1 MSTIEKKK
9 QKADTQQEREKK
21 AALAAQ
27 LRADRLKAKKERE
40 AQADAEWD
48 RSFANSHDALAKLA
62 AKARK
67 EYREGRTE
75 ELDPDNL

>member
-1 MSTIEKKK
+1 MSAIGKKK
-9 QKADTQQEREKK
+9 PQSTPPQDEAEKRGAAKVRAELDKARKD
-21 AALAAQ
+21 
-27 LRADRLKAKKERE
+27 RE
-40 AQADAEWD
+40 AQKDAEWD
-48 RSFANSHDALAKLA
+48 RLFESSHDALAKLT